1 MNINLEKAM
10 ILLIVAVFIVTSINS
25 LNALGNPITREEA
38 IEISKNSG
46 LVKEGMATTQMAS
59 IDPTHYNSSMVE
71 QLRGGH
77 NWELYERVPV
87 GDSVWKV
94 VWWFSY
100 WIGGSSG
107 YTVIVIVDAET
118 GIMIHETKG
127 IILV

>member
-10 ILLIVAVFIVTSINS
+10 ILLVVAVFIMTSINS

-38 IEISKNSG
+38 IEITENSG
-46 LVKEGMATTQMAS
+46 LVKEGLATTQRAA

-71 QLRGGH
+71 QLRAGH

-87 GDSVWKV
+87 GHSVWNV

>member
-10 ILLIVAVFIVTSINS
+10 ILLVVGTFIVTSINS

-46 LVKEGMATTQMAS
+46 LVKEGMATTQRAS
-59 IDPTHYNSSMVE
+59 IDPTYYNSSMVE
-71 QLRGGH
+71 QLRAGH
-77 NWELYERVPV
+77 NRELYERVPV
-87 GDSVWKV
+87 GHSVWNV

-100 WIGGSSG
+100 WIGSSSG

-127 IILV
+127 IILA

>member
-10 ILLIVAVFIVTSINS
+10 ILLVVGTFIVTSINS

-46 LVKEGMATTQMAS
+46 LVKEGMATTQRAS

-71 QLRGGH
+71 QLKGGH
-77 NWELYERVPV
+77 NRELYERVPV
-87 GDSVWKV
+87 GHSIWDV

-100 WIGGSSG
+100 WIGSSSG
-107 YTVIVIVDAET
+107 YNVIVIVDAET
-118 GIMIHETKG
+118 GIMIHEKKG
-127 IILV
+127 IVLA